1 MQVVGLKIVLL
12 ADLSR
17 GSPQQQKD
25 QRSKGNNPWEDVQ
38 HFALFSVGRTNLE
51 KQSRQAVTELDAEP

>member
-12 ADLSR
+12 AGLSR

-25 QRSKGNNPWEDVQ
+25 QRSKRNNPWERRAGTVR
-38 HFALFSVGRTNLE
+38 FSVGRTNPE